1 MKKLSYYDIV
11 MPAILVLT
19 VLSLNSAA
27 VTSKVTRHSTQAD
40 FSEGKTENIIVDSRG
55 TIRLG
60 RAWQVLADQ
69 LEDVWAVNSMT
80 ATDDS
85 IFFGTSP
92 NGFIFQYSKDELT
105 KIYPSDPSIP
115 LPSTP
120 LGTGKPKAEAIDEN
134 DIPESQPEE
143 HGDANDSAEPTEV
156 SPEEAETVEVEKEQR
171 TSNEHIFAMAKDRR
185 GKILAGLSGEKCGLL
200 RFEAGKAE
208 MIFEPNDAKY
218 IFAIVVDK
226 DGSIYLA
233 TGPEGK
239 IYRLKKR
246 GRSPQVI
253 YDSEEK
259 NILSLAVGRDG
270 FIYAGSDGRGLVYK
284 INPKNYKASVLYD
297 TEQAE
302 VTALIFDSED
312 KLYAAGTSAK
322 VVKSRS
328 GRSMQALLAAG
339 RPEEE
344 TEEETPAKTDEGG
357 LKLKVA
363 NVQEETTKEKPKKK
377 KPAKRDTVPGAASHI
392 YRIDENGFVTEIFQE
407 KIVLFALAS
416 QEDQLL
422 AATGNGAQ
430 LFAVNPKT
438 ERESIIYED
447 EQASQ
452 ITAVTVLGDE
462 VYLGTANPAKL
473 IKLAKAYAQEGIY
486 SSDLIDAGQPAA
498 WGKLQLEA
506 DIPTDTSVSI
516 SARSGNVKDVNDPTF
531 SPWTDAIKITKPIQL
546 FCPLGRF
553 CQYKLILKSNSG
565 KASPVIREVAV
576 AHTVP
581 NLAPKVESVT
591 VTRASTKE
599 KTSTFKISYKA
610 KDENN
615 DKLVYRIDFRK
626 IPRERWIELE
636 DETDSENFEWDT
648 KTVEDG
654 RYEIRVTASDERDN
668 TTATKLVGTR
678 ISDPVV
684 VDNTPPVI
692 TEHAISTKKKTVTL
706 QLKITDELSAIGN
719 VKYTVDSNADWK
731 GSLPEDSIYDTT
743 SEDFTILIE
752 EMSIGEHVIALQIS
766 DAAENAV
773 YKTFDVTV
781 GQN

>member
-1 MKKLSYYDIV
+1 MKKPSYYGII

-27 VTSKVTRHSTQAD
+27 VTSKITRHSTQDD
-40 FSEGKTENIIVDSRG
+40 FTDGETENIIVDSRG

-69 LEDVWAVNSMT
+69 LEEVWSINCV
-80 ATDDS
+80 ATTDEA

-92 NGFIFQYSKDELT
+92 NGFIFQYSKGELK
-105 KIYPSDPSIP
+105 KIYPDD
-115 LPSTP
+115 
-120 LGTGKPKAEAIDEN
+120 KPKAEPIDEN
-134 DIPESQPEE
+134 DSSEVQPEE
-143 HGDANDSAEPTEV
+143 HSDTNDSNEPAEV
-156 SPEEAETVEVEKEQR
+156 SPEKAKPVEVEKEKR

-185 GKILAGLSGEKCGLL
+185 GKILAGLSGERCGLL
-200 RFEAGKAE
+200 RFKAGKAE
-208 MIFEPNDAKY
+208 MIFEPNDAQY
-218 IFAIVVDK
+218 IFAIVVDR

-239 IYRLKKR
+239 IYRLNNR
-246 GRSPQVI
+246 GQSPQII

-259 NILSLAVGRDG
+259 NILSLAIGRDG

-284 INPKNYKASVLYD
+284 INPKNYKASVVYD
-297 TEQAE
+297 AEQAE
-302 VTALIFDSED
+302 VTALIFDSEE

-322 VVKSRS
+322 VIKSRS
-328 GRSMQALLAAG
+328 GRSVQALLAAG
-339 RPEEE
+339 RPEAE
-344 TEEETPAKTDEGG
+344 TEEETSAKTDESG

-363 NVQEETTKEKPKKK
+363 NVQEDTSEEKPKKK
-377 KPAKRDTVPGAASHI
+377 KPVKKATVPGAASHI
-392 YRIDENGFVTEIFQE
+392 YRIDENGFVTDIFQE

-452 ITAVTVLGDE
+452 ITAVTVLDDE

-506 DIPTDTSVSI
+506 DIPANTSVLV

-531 SPWTDAIKITKPIQL
+531 SPWTNAIKITEPIQL

-553 CQYKLILKSNSG
+553 CQYKLILKSDSG
-565 KASPVIREVAV
+565 KLSPVIREVAV

-591 VTRASTKE
+591 VTRGSTKE

-626 IPRERWIELE
+626 IPREGWIELE
-636 DETDSENFEWDT
+636 DQTDSENFEWDT

-668 TTATKLVGTR
+668 TTATKLAGTR

-684 VDNTPPVI
+684 VDNTPPGI
-692 TEHAISTKKKTVTL
+692 TEHAISTKKKSVTL
-706 QLKITDELSAIGN
+706 RLKITDELSAIGN
-719 VKYTVDSNADWK
+719 VKYTIDSNADWK

-752 EMSIGEHVIALQIS
+752 DMSIGEHVIALQIS
-766 DAAENAV
+766 DAVENTA

-781 GQN
+781 GQY